1 MPVKRNYFEAR
12 PILLTLTIVIAI
24 ALLNGCASVKIAQYQ
39 HNKVNG
45 NYSQVKDDLSV
56 SINPIIDAVE
66 SKKYFGRD
74 ILSSGVLAVHIL
86 IENLSSSDDYIF
98 EKDKIVFKEGGGL
111 GNQGHKGVGEEI
123 RANEQS
129 AIDTQAVGLGATFL
143 VTPLALPLYFA
154 GLSNMRN
161 LNAVK
166 HNMISKELRT
176 KIVHHGEKI
185 QGFVYF
191 SIKSDVIKTN
201 SNRIDVPF
209 MKMGKSKLGI
219 FQFDF

>member
-1 MPVKRNYFEAR
+1 MPVKRNYFEAS
-12 PILLTLTIVIAI
+12 PILLTLTIVI
-24 ALLNGCASVKIAQYQ
+24 ALLNGCASVKIAEYQ

-56 SINPIIDAVE
+56 SINPITDAVE

-74 ILSSGVLAVHIL
+74 ILSLGVLAVHIL

-98 EKDKIVFKEGGGL
+98 EKDRIVFKEGGRL
-111 GNQGHKGVGEEI
+111 QSKTHNGVDENI
-123 RANEQS
+123 RENEQA
-129 AIDTQAVGLGATFL
+129 AIFKQGVGLGASLL
-143 VTPLALPLYFA
+143 VTPLALPLYFS
-154 GLSNMRN
+154 GLSDIRN

-176 KIVHHGEKI
+176 KIVHHGEKN

-191 SIKSDVIKTN
+191 NIKSDVIKAN
-201 SNRIDVPF
+201 SNRLDVPF
-209 MKMGKSKLGI
+209 MKMGKMKLGI